1 MENNVIISPKTKLIQ
16 VLESYPELEKV
27 LVSYAPAFKKLE
39 NPLLR
44 NTVAKIATLQQI
56 AAVGNVKVEELINAL
71 RKAAGQEEIS
81 ITEGSSFITDK
92 PSWFNPSFVKREID
106 IRSMLNAGEQPVN
119 QVITELNSL
128 KPGEIFKVISPF
140 IPAPLIEKA
149 SSLNI
154 DHWLKK
160 EEDELF
166 FVYFRK
172 K

>member
-1 MENNVIISPKTKLIQ
+1 
-16 VLESYPELEKV
+16 
-27 LVSYAPAFKKLE
+27 
-39 NPLLR
+39 
-44 NTVAKIATLQQI
+44 
-56 AAVGNVKVEELINAL
+56 
-71 RKAAGQEEIS
+71 
-81 ITEGSSFITDK
+81 
-92 PSWFNPSFVKREID
+92 
-106 IRSMLNAGEQPVN
+106 VN

-128 KPGEIFKVISPF
+128 NTGEIFKVISPF